1 MSRGTGA
8 LYLDQFQA
16 LGVEGREHGDTY
28 PPLSAEERRVLKGVS
43 EGLFLSRSSVEWSWY
58 NWSRGDKRAWDRVLE
73 ILASK
78 PVKLVRA

>member
-1 MSRGTGA
+1 MSRETGA

-28 PPLSAEERRVLKGVS
+28 PPLSAEERRILKGVS
-43 EGLFLSRSSVEWSWY
+43 EGLFLSRSSVEWAWY
-58 NWSRGDKRAWDRVLE
+58 RAQQGEKRAWDHVLSV
-73 ILASK
+73 LASK